1 MSASKELKE
10 AGVPGGVRQAAIMCN
25 RHDDTIQ
32 NWYKNNYELFCVIKI
47 GLSTIIKSE
56 KSPKPV

>member
-25 RHDDTIQ
+25 RHEDTIQ
-32 NWYKNNYELFCVIKI
+32 NWYKNNYDLFNVIKV
-47 GLSTIIKSE
+47 GCATIINSDENHKS
-56 KSPKPV
+56 V